1 MKKSFATLRA
11 YLHEKPPAVTP
22 HHLYI
27 VVLVA
32 LLAVDILLT
41 VWLTQLGPT
50 AFAPTLKTIELNPH
64 LAPIAG
70 SVTAQILYKAPYAL
84 LMIAG
89 ATLIAAAADRLLWR
103 DQRYTWLV
111 GAGKLPWLAMICVYA
126 LPVAQGILG
135 ASARLGGPVAP
146 PIVTAIIPV
155 ATTPLLWIAS
165 AIAAII
171 CINEVWQIVIARVRA
186 PAAEE

>member
-1 MKKSFATLRA
+1 MLKSLATLNT
-11 YLHEKPPAVTP
+11 YLREKPPAVTP

-50 AFAPTLKTIELNPH
+50 SFAPTLKTIELNPH